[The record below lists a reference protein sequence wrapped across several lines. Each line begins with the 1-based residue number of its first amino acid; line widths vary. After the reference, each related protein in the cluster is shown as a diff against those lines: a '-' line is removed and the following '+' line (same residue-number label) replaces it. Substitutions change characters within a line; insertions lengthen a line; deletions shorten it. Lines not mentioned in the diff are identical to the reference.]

1 MVPAPAVIPSLR
13 AFPYVAAVKT
23 LVAAAAA
30 RPSEEMGRFM
40 RNAQVSGVGH
50 GDARVYGGTGP
61 FGLTGDR

>member
-23 LVAAAAA
+23 LVAAAVA
-30 RPSEEMGRFM
+30 RPSEEMGRFI
-40 RNAQVSGVGH
+40 RIAQASGVRH
-50 GDARVYGGTGP
+50 GDARVHGGAGP